1 MSVLCEDW
9 PQKFTNITQPKL
21 PPDQASME
29 HQAAVRVVAQAAA
42 TVEVAEEA
50 AEATTHPQSL
60 MDALAEVQVVA
71 LVAAAEAPIKAVLRT
86 ILANR

>member
-9 PQKFTNITQPKL
+9 PQKFTNITQLKL

-50 AEATTHPQSL
+50 VEAITHQQSL
-60 MDALAEVQVVA
+60 MDARAEA

-86 ILANR
+86 ILANP